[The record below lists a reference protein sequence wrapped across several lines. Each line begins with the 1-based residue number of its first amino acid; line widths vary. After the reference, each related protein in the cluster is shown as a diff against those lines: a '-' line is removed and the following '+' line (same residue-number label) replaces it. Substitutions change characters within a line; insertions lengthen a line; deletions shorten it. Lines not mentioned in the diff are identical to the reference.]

1 LPGAQAPAP
10 ATTASQQRPS
20 ATQANP
26 PPARTDDAPATF
38 SGQPR
43 SEKDDPMPFAASA
56 PTLSR
61 IPASGAKPNAPAA
74 AALRDD
80 VSRPTFPDAPASL
93 PAAKL
98 QPEGHPGQASGT
110 PAPALPAATVSSAPV
125 GVRQV
130 VPRTESGDLPASAP
144 ASSAGTL
151 AATPPRTEQND
162 TPPRAP
168 TAESPGDA
176 VLRSISL
183 QAFGLSVPPPV
194 ATAPNVAPVSPA
206 ERVAALQ
213 AAIAETVSRVLVSDP
228 LHDGR
233 REVRIEFAADV
244 LPDTSVRLWR
254 HEGRLQ
260 IEFIST
266 GAVADAGLRDG
277 LPRLVESLQRQ
288 NPQAGLTEISLRL
301 SDSSGQ
307 PGDGRSRQRYQAE
320 DENGAQ
326 A

>member
-1 LPGAQAPAP
+1 VDAPPFFGGKPSDEGALPTPTRTPASLAAATAQPDLDHGQAPGNPAP
-10 ATTASQQRPS
+10 A
-20 ATQANP
+20 
-26 PPARTDDAPATF
+26 
-38 SGQPR
+38 
-43 SEKDDPMPFAASA
+43 
-56 PTLSR
+56 
-61 IPASGAKPNAPAA
+61 
-74 AALRDD
+74 
-80 VSRPTFPDAPASL
+80 V
-93 PAAKL
+93 
-98 QPEGHPGQASGT
+98 
-110 PAPALPAATVSSAPV
+110 PAATVSAAPV
-125 GVRQV
+125 GVPQV
-130 VPRTESGDLPASAP
+130 APRTETGDLPASAP
-144 ASSAGTL
+144 ASSTGTL
-151 AATPPRTEQND
+151 AATPTRTEQNE
-162 TPPRAP
+162 TKPGAP

-176 VLRSISL
+176 VLRSLSF
-183 QAFGLSVPPPV
+183 QAFGLPVPPPV
-194 ATAPNVAPVSPA
+194 ATAPTAAPVSPA

-277 LPRLVESLQRQ
+277 LPRLVEALQRQ
-288 NPQAGLTEISLRL
+288 NPQAGLAEISLRL

-320 DENGAQ
+320 EENGAQ
-326 A
+326 V

>member
-1 LPGAQAPAP
+1 V
-10 ATTASQQRPS
+10 
-20 ATQANP
+20 
-26 PPARTDDAPATF
+26 DAPAF
-38 SGQPR
+38 PEGQPR
-43 SEKDDPMPFAASA
+43 DEGA
-56 PTLSR
+56 L
-61 IPASGAKPNAPAA
+61 PASP
-74 AALRDD
+74 R
-80 VSRPTFPDAPASL
+80 TPASL
-93 PAAKL
+93 AAATA
-98 QPEGHPGQASGT
+98 QPDLDHGQASGT

-277 LPRLVESLQRQ
+277 LPRLVEALQRQ
-288 NPQAGLTEISLRL
+288 NPQAGLAEISLRL

-320 DENGAQ
+320 EENGAQ
-326 A
+326 V